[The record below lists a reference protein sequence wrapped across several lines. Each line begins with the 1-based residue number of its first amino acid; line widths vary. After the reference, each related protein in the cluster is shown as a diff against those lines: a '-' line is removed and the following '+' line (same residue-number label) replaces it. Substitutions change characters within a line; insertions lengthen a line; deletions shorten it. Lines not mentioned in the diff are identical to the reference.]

1 MRELYSFIFE
11 TLTDPLG
18 LPLSPLWEYIIMAVI
33 GAIAFKIAWE
43 ASPGGQ
49 WGSEIH
55 WTVRLLAMVI
65 IWAIVRGIIEAA
77 RFVMAHWVPVVCVLS
92 IIAVAGIIIAII
104 VKLQRRKY
112 QTSI

>member
-11 TLTDPLG
+11 TLTDPFG

-33 GAIAFKIAWE
+33 GVIAFKIAWE
-43 ASPGGQ
+43 VSPGGQ

-65 IWAIVRGIIEAA
+65 IWAIVHGIIEAA
-77 RFVMAHWVPVVCVLS
+77 RLVMAHWAPVVCVLS
-92 IIAVAGIIIAII
+92 IIAVAGIIIAIVI
-104 VKLQRRKY
+104 RQQRRQY
-112 QTSI
+112 HTSI